1 MDNDRVQE
9 SRKIPRRPRILRTAA
24 YLTLGALLVSTP
36 LHSRSVVT
44 GQEKTEQIAKAR
56 NILAAARKAIGL
68 ESSQGRLWS
77 LQAKASFDRFAKY
90 VSVQSP
96 TKVVDKAKTLSGK
109 LDVEFVLP
117 DKFRRRV
124 TNRTLSGRK
133 YKYTEVINGEVAWR
147 DPAPP
152 VISSYR
158 DNRVIDVSDVERS
171 REKYAEDVR
180 NQLAFYT
187 LGWILEAP
195 PALPIEFYYAGEVRA
210 EDRMLDAVV
219 ITGSSE
225 FRPVLLIDQRTHLPF
240 AIVVALFES
249 RRETVIVEVA
259 SVSRQFINETY
270 ARARREREARRTP
283 PRRRELQWRFS
294 DQKPVDGIVLP
305 HQITTLIDGEV
316 VESLTIRDFRLN
328 QPIDP
333 KRFEGEPQVR

>member
-1 MDNDRVQE
+1 MVQE
-9 SRKIPRRPRILRTAA
+9 IRHISTSALVLRMAVC
-24 YLTLGALLVSTP
+24 LGLVVLLMCVP
-36 LHSRSVVT
+36 LHSGTVVSS
-44 GQEKTEQIAKAR
+44 QEKSDQITKAHA
-56 NILAAARKAIGL
+56 ILAAARKAIGL
-68 ESSQGRLWS
+68 DSSQRLWS
-77 LQAKASFDRFAKY
+77 LQAKASFERFSKY

-109 LDVEFVLP
+109 VDVEFVLP

-124 TNRTLSGRK
+124 TNRTVSGRK

-147 DPAPP
+147 NPAPP

-195 PALPIEFYYAGEVRA
+195 PSLPIEFYYAGEVRFD
-210 EDRMLDAVV
+210 DRRLDAIV

-225 FRPVLLIDQRTHLPF
+225 FRPILLIDQRTHLPF

-249 RRETVIVEVA
+249 KRETVIVEVA
-259 SVSRQFINETY
+259 SVSRQYISETY
-270 ARARREREARRTP
+270 ARARREREARRTAP
-283 PRRRELQWRFS
+283 KRRELQWRFS
-294 DQKPVDGIVLP
+294 DQRPVDGILLP
-305 HQITTLIDGEV
+305 HQITTVLDGEV
-316 VESLTIRDFRLN
+316 LESLTIREFRLN

>member
-1 MDNDRVQE
+1 MLRNA
-9 SRKIPRRPRILRTAA
+9 PRQLLNAIARPLS
-24 YLTLGALLVSTP
+24 LTLIVAMLAVPASPRDDSSL
-36 LHSRSVVT
+36 
-44 GQEKTEQIAKAR
+44 QEKSEQIAKAR
-56 NILAAARKAIGL
+56 NILAAARRAIGL
-68 ESSQGRLWS
+68 DSAEPRLWS
-77 LQAKASFDRFAKY
+77 LQAKASFERFAKY

-96 TKVVDKAKTLSGK
+96 TKVVDKARTLSGK
-109 LDVEFVLP
+109 VDIEFVLP

-124 TNRTLSGRK
+124 TNRTLTGRK

-195 PALPIEFYYAGEVRA
+195 PSLPIEFYYAGEVRA
-210 EDRMLDAVV
+210 EDRVLDAIVV
-219 ITGSSE
+219 TGSSE
-225 FRPVLLIDQRTHLPF
+225 FRPILLIDQRTHLPY

-249 RRETVIVEVA
+249 KRETVIVEVA
-259 SVSRQFINETY
+259 SVSRQYISETY

-294 DQKPVDGIVLP
+294 DQRPVGGIVLP
-305 HQITTLIDGEV
+305 HQITTLLDGEV

-328 QPIDP
+328 ESVDP
-333 KRFEGEPQVR
+333 KRFEGVPQVR